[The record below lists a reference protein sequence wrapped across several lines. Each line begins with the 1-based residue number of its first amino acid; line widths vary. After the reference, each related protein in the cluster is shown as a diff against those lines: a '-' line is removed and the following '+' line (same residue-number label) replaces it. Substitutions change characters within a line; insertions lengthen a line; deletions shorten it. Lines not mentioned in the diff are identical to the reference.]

1 MESNKGACNICKKPA
16 TNLCSKCK
24 SVYYCNRD
32 HQLEDWKIHKQVCK
46 QLFEQL
52 QNNADSSQSKTLNQS
67 NNVQANVGLDQG
79 SSKKAQDLID
89 KDNLKSNESVGTF
102 RWNDSVNLVN
112 IPQFKAEY
120 RVLLKTLN
128 EGWQTY
134 LGLRFEEIAN
144 EQTQEINIQPHQL
157 DGLSFSMTLVN
168 LIMKLRLFLKENV
181 TIVVMGG
188 TAKAEERIFVQ
199 TNYYEELTNFFPKT
213 SFKFYFVGPELS
225 NSRNQ
230 KSFKVNERL
239 DGFFHKGQISE
250 FLIDQGINPES
261 LENDEIIKSKFPQ
274 DSTFFIGYNPGFGSG
289 YDLLLN
295 SWCVD
300 LIQLINLNLPVCFS
314 QANDYSVTNFRVVN
328 DLQDLRGETRV
339 FQVIF
344 EGKVN
349 YVLEPQENPFRAATH
364 YHEEG
369 KKETSWSC
377 SNTHFY
383 GIKGW
388 KDQNDKLTVKQVRE
402 NLKSQKGKGLLQELL
417 FYLNQGGQQ

>member
-1 MESNKGACNICKKPA
+1 MESIKGACNICKKPA

-52 QNNADSSQSKTLNQS
+52 QNNAALSQQKTSNQS
-67 NNVQANVGLDQG
+67 INVQANVGLDQE

-112 IPQFKAEY
+112 IPCKINDLIDQQNLRWSTEY
-120 RVLLKTLN
+120 
-128 EGWQTY
+128 
-134 LGLRFEEIAN
+134 F
-144 EQTQEINIQPHQL
+144 
-157 DGLSFSMTLVN
+157 
-168 LIMKLRLFLKENV
+168 LRLSMKVGKLIWAYDLKRQQMNRLKKSISNH
-181 TIVVMGG
+181 TNLMDFHSP
-188 TAKAEERIFVQ
+188 EERIFVQ

-213 SFKFYFVGPELS
+213 NFKFYFVGPELS

-239 DGFFHKGQISE
+239 EGYFHKGQISE
-250 FLIDQGINPES
+250 FLIDQ
-261 LENDEIIKSKFPQ
+261 
-274 DSTFFIGYNPGFGSG
+274 GYNPGFGSG

-300 LIQLINLNLPVCFS
+300 LISLVNLNLPVCFS
-314 QANDYSVTNFRVVN
+314 QANDYS
-328 DLQDLRGETRV
+328 DLRGETRV

-349 YVLEPQENPFRAATH
+349 YVFEPQENPFRAATH